1 MKVSF
6 SLSSSKPTNSTLCS
20 SSDHSEQKELITE
33 FHPSK
38 TLTNSIVIPPIP
50 NEWKPQ
56 MQSMNIDSPTQSDS
70 PTIQSESD
78 PNFASEFNI
87 SNTTN
92 GRKGYGSDSA
102 SSIDRLML
110 MRLRNDLKRLPDDRG
125 LGEFDDVPVED
136 FARAY
141 LKGYGWCEGRG
152 IGKNAKE
159 DVKVVEY
166 TNNAAGEGLGF
177 VRTVEG
183 DRKTVKS
190 KTFVNNGKK
199 Y

>member
-6 SLSSSKPTNSTLCS
+6 SLSSSKPSNSTLCS
-20 SSDHSEQKELITE
+20 SSDQNDQSEQKEFITE
-33 FHPSK
+33 FDPSN
-38 TLTNSIVIPPIP
+38 TLTNSI
-50 NEWKPQ
+50 
-56 MQSMNIDSPTQSDS
+56 
-70 PTIQSESD
+70 
-78 PNFASEFNI
+78 
-87 SNTTN
+87 
-92 GRKGYGSDSA
+92 
-102 SSIDRLML
+102 
-110 MRLRNDLKRLPDDRG
+110 PDDRG

-190 KTFVNNGKK
+190 KTFVNNGGKD
-199 Y
+199 